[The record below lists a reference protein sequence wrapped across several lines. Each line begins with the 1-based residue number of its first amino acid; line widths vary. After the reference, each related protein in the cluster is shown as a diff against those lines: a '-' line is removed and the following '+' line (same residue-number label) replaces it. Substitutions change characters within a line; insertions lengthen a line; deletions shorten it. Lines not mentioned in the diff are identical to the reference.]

1 MKKIAWSY
9 YHFTQV
15 YHKWQSYNVWFLRY
29 EVQQTEFFVSLGQ
42 FLPFYFPNNLENQNF
57 EKVKKVSGDVIIL
70 HKWTIDDNHMMYGSW
85 DMKCNKQNVLSSWAI
100 FCLFISITTRKTKI
114 LKKWKKHL
122 EMSSFYRFVS
132 QAKIIWCIVPE
143 IWSATDRICA
153 TGFFVNL
160 GHFLPFLSNHF
171 STCQKSY
178 DKNLNILRVK

>member
-57 EKVKKVSGDVIIL
+57 EEVKKVSGDAIIL
-70 HKWTIDDNHMMYGSW
+70 HKWTVDDNHMMYGSW

-100 FCLFISITTRKTKI
+100 FCLLF
-114 LKKWKKHL
+114 
-122 EMSSFYRFVS
+122 
-132 QAKIIWCIVPE
+132 P
-143 IWSATDRICA
+143 
-153 TGFFVNL
+153 
-160 GHFLPFLSNHF
+160 
-171 STCQKSY
+171 
-178 DKNLNILRVK
+178 